1 MMFVNWLRA
10 SATPHRIVAWATEI
24 AQRCQG
30 DVAACLSPSARQ
42 MSLPEVRGYIR
53 ARAAAIVEEELLAEN
68 LASNSEL
75 QLAVRRAAIDEIVR
89 MTLGEIVKI
98 VRPQISRQAA

>member
-1 MMFVNWLRA
+1 MIFVNWLRT
-10 SATPHRIVAWATEI
+10 SSTRHRVVAWATEI

-30 DVAACLSPSARQ
+30 DVAARLSPSVRL
-42 MSLPEVRGYIR
+42 MSMHEARGYIR

-68 LASNSEL
+68 LTGSAEMQS
-75 QLAVRRAAIDEIVR
+75 AVRHAVVDEIVR

-98 VRPQISRQAA
+98 ARPQIILQAA

>member
-10 SATPHRIVAWATEI
+10 SAARHRVVAWATEI

-30 DVAACLSPSARQ
+30 DVAARLSSSVRLMGLHEA
-42 MSLPEVRGYIR
+42 RGYIR
-53 ARAAAIVEEELLAEN
+53 ARAAAIIEEELLAEN
-68 LASNSEL
+68 LTGNAEMQS
-75 QLAVRRAAIDEIVR
+75 AVHRAVIDEIVR

-98 VRPQISRQAA
+98 TRPQIIRQAA